1 MKQLFFLTFLLL
13 GFTNFIS
20 AQSATSAMNNHAEWQ
35 ALLQKYVTKEGQV
48 NYTGLKS
55 DKTKLA
61 NYLTALSKNVPKA
74 AASKEEKMSFWINT
88 YNATTVKLIV
98 DNYPIKSIKDING
111 GKPWD
116 LKLFKTGAETYSLNE
131 IENNIL
137 RPMSDARVH
146 FALNCAAKSC
156 PSLLNEAFTTGNV
169 NNLLESRTK
178 QFINDNFS
186 NIITTDKIKI
196 SHLFDWYQKDF
207 GDVRAFIGKYAR
219 AGKKIN
225 PDAAIS
231 YFEYNWMLNDLSI

>member
-48 NYTGLKS
+48 NYIGLKTG
-55 DKTKLA
+55 KTKLA

-74 AASKEEKMSFWINT
+74 AASKEEKMSFWINA

-137 RPMSDARVH
+137 RPMGDARIH

-156 PSLLNEAFTTGNV
+156 PSLLNEAFTTENV

-196 SHLFDWYQKDF
+196 SRLFDWYQKDF
-207 GDVRAFIGKYAR
+207 GDVRVFIGKYAR

-225 PDAAIS
+225 PDSAIS